1 MGIFDWFY
9 NGVANALASRLIGSS
24 GTSIAKTRDYVRG
37 KQKKQLKVRDGQFD
51 DNITLNFVGLITDR
65 IVSQVIGNG
74 FELDFEG
81 DTETESEQWIKAL
94 LDANHQEILFHRCVK
109 SAAEAGTGYVVL
121 HPEGITGADRE
132 TYPRIVWQEP
142 AFVTINTAPEDFEQ
156 VTGYTIKYKVVI
168 DGKEV
173 QRRREITKAAALEG
187 TDEPDAITWLITDF
201 EMRNDSNVWT
211 QVSQTPWPYYF
222 PPLLHWQN
230 LPSLDKA
237 EGEPDITDDMLATQD
252 RVNFV
257 ASNASK
263 IIRFYAHPQRYS
275 KMLGDPTKVNA
286 GPDEMLNF
294 QTPEGGLFQLEQMGD
309 LAGVMGYLRLLRQAM
324 FDRARVIDID
334 SMQDKIGSLTNF
346 GLKVLYQDNINL
358 INTHR
363 ELLGDAIEELVQR
376 LLILG
381 GKEVIPCKVV
391 WPDWMPVNEVE
402 EISAVVQDINAGLLS
417 KQTAAGMRGYDWEQE
432 QERLTDEKTG
442 EGDIGT
448 TILNAFN
455 QTGQ

>member
-1 MGIFDWFY
+1 MGILDWFY
-9 NGVANALASRLIGSS
+9 NGIAGALASRLIGSAGS
-24 GTSIAKTRDYVRG
+24 GIAKTRDYVRG
-37 KQKKQLKVRDGQFD
+37 KQPKQLKVREGQFD
-51 DNITLNFVGLITDR
+51 DNIVLNFIGLIADR
-65 IVSQVIGNG
+65 IVSQTVGTG

-81 DTETESEQWIKAL
+81 DTETDSEKWIKSL
-94 LDANHQEILFHRCVK
+94 LDANHQEILFHRGAK
-109 SAAEAGTGYVVL
+109 FATEAGTGFMFIQPDGV
-121 HPEGITGADRE
+121 TGNDSVM
-132 TYPRIVWQEP
+132 YPRLSLLEP
-142 AFVTINTAPEDFEQ
+142 AFVTIHTEQEDFEQ
-156 VTGYTIKYKVVI
+156 ITGYTIKYKLVT

-173 QRRREITKAAALEG
+173 SRKREISRTDGNTWVIVDFINRPGGAEWLEIG
-187 TDEPDAITWLITDF
+187 RQDWG
-201 EMRNDSNVWT
+201 
-211 QVSQTPWPYYF
+211 YYF
-222 PPLLHWQN
+222 PPVLHWQN

-237 EGEPDITDDMLATQD
+237 EGEPDITDDLLAAQD

-275 KMLGDPTKVNA
+275 KMLGDSSKITA

-294 QTPEGGLFQLEQMGD
+294 NTVDGGLFQLEQLGD

-334 SMQDKIGSLTNF
+334 SMQDKVGSLTNF

-381 GKEVIPCKVV
+381 GKPVIPCKVV

-402 EISAVVQDINAGLLS
+402 EIAAVVQDINAGLLS
-417 KQTAAGMRGYDWEQE
+417 KQTAASIRGYDWETE
-432 QERLTDEKTG
+432 QERLADEKTA

-455 QTGQ
+455 VTGE